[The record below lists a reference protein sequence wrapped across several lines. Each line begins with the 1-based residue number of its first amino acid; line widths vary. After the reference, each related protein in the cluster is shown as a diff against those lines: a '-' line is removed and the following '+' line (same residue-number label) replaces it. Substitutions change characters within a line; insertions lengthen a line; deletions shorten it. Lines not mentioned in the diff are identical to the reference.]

1 MEKSLYSDIIGF
13 TYNDDAKKT
22 VTQVRLNYSDPA
34 TDQMASGGLYQMDN
48 TLAGEYR
55 DMDVNTAMDFMNLS
69 DSTDVGEQQIELPI
83 YMRDMV
89 SNVLTQQ
96 QDFPLELSDSL
107 QTDLDLC
114 ASTLWTDEDH
124 LVSLQLFRQDH
135 PSLLNSHMQNTCD
148 INLAMPF
155 GEHGHSIPQTVD
167 KTLQCFNT
175 ISLPSQNLDAINPD
189 DLFTSTAGDSHQS
202 ENLYEPVAYQPL
214 EYAASPQPQS
224 TRASAGKRRT
234 RAKSRAQSTAP
245 EPQTSSYSVCEQPSL
260 EDLGV
265 QAHSPYSDAGSSTD
279 EGSRPRQRRPRVS
292 YDTLTEEQKYQ
303 RIRELNNEAS
313 RLYRQR
319 HRQSLSKLEKDQHVQ
334 EERNRA
340 LRAKV
345 EGLEKLRD
353 EIQTYVNNVFR
364 QRFSN

>member
-22 VTQVRLNYSDPA
+22 VTQVRLNYSDPG

-48 TLAGEYR
+48 TLAGDYR

-124 LVSLQLFRQDH
+124 L
-135 PSLLNSHMQNTCD
+135 
-148 INLAMPF
+148 
-155 GEHGHSIPQTVD
+155 
-167 KTLQCFNT
+167 
-175 ISLPSQNLDAINPD
+175 NLDAINPD

-353 EIQTYVNNVFR
+353 EIQTYFNNVFR